1 MPQDSHPVDRNA
13 VYPLGG
19 PTAEPVSSLD
29 LAKLLFDHMQ
39 GQINFADTKAQL
51 TLAADALLAAT
62 IAPLG
67 KGIALSL
74 LDAGAPPLARILAL
88 VTAAMIVVLMLS
100 VYFALSSARPVMRL
114 KSATPS
120 LFFFGDITQQSESAF
135 IQNFTT
141 KLSGDLQREM
151 LAQVYAKATIARI
164 KFAAIRISLNFLV
177 AALALWVVVQILIAF
192 LP

>member
-1 MPQDSHPVDRNA
+1 MPQDSHPVDRSA

-19 PTAEPVSSLD
+19 PTAEPLSNLD
-29 LAKLLFDHMQ
+29 LAKVMFDHMQ

-62 IAPLG
+62 IAPYG

-74 LDAGAPPLARILAL
+74 LDAGAPPLSRILAL
-88 VTAAMIVVLMLS
+88 VTAAMIITLMLS

-114 KSATPS
+114 KSAMPS
-120 LFFFGDITQQSESAF
+120 LFFFGDIVAQSESAF

-141 KLSGDLQREM
+141 KVSGELQREM
-151 LAQVYAKATIARI
+151 LAQVYAKATIAKH

-177 AALALWVVVQILIAF
+177 AALILWVAVQVMIAF
-192 LP
+192 LS